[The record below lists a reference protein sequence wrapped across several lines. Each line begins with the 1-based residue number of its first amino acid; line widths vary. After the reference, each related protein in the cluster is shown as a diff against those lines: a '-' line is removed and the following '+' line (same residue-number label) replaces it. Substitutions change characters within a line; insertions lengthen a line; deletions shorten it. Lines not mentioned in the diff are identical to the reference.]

1 MTHCAHPSDI
11 ALVVSFHAM
20 VVHFDSSKCDV
31 LVEMAA
37 PKAARA
43 TKTNGSA
50 GTPTPRLGRGTNGL
64 VCDGVLVSHVP
75 TLTLVIICRMQT
87 MCSDACFSRD
97 ARHAYVS
104 SSDGVVRQVDMDTQ
118 KVWPCPQLSLHPPRS
133 SHAPCVVGLARQPWL
148 SS

>member
-75 TLTLVIICRMQT
+75 T
-87 MCSDACFSRD
+87 SR
-97 ARHAYVS
+97 
-104 SSDGVVRQVDMDTQ
+104 
-118 KVWPCPQLSLHPPRS
+118 QLSFAACRRCAQTRASREMHGMRTCPAVMVWFDKWIWIRKRCG
-133 SHAPCVVGLARQPWL
+133 HAPSSRCTRPGAHMPRVVGLARQPWL
-148 SS
+148 